1 MFLEAAV
8 EDIAKYKTFI
18 LQICGGTKERRQIFF
33 FLGHMECQRKNK
45 IHY

>member
-8 EDIAKYKTFI
+8 KDIAKYKTFI

-33 FLGHMECQRKNK
+33 FFFRPYGMSKEK
-45 IHY
+45 